1 MHRLFISDLHL
12 RPEPDDLNRAFRRW
26 CMGPAC
32 DADEVWILGDLFEYW
47 LGDDI
52 GTQLYAK
59 SLESLQVLAQNTPVH
74 FICGNRDFL
83 CGKPFAQQVGLRIHT
98 EPAVLRDQG
107 LPRVVLMHGDL
118 LCTDDHDYQRYRA
131 IVHMRWLQWLFVHTP
146 RSFRAGI
153 AEKIRERSQH
163 KQQMAPATSIGD
175 ANPAAADQVLHR
187 HRAQVLIH
195 GHTHR
200 PAHHQHKHGERY
212 VLPDWRPRVPGSF
225 GWLEQVDSSFGFRTL
240 GTR

>member
-12 RPEPDDLNRAFRRW
+12 RPDPDDLNRAFRRW

-32 DADEVWILGDLFEYW
+32 EADEVWILGDLFEYW

-52 GTQLYAK
+52 GAELYAK
-59 SLESLQVLAQNTPVH
+59 QIASLQVLAQNTPVH
-74 FICGNRDFL
+74 FISGNRDFL
-83 CGKPFAQQVGLRIHT
+83 CGKQFARDIGLHLHN
-98 EPAVLRDQG
+98 EPTVLRDKG
-107 LPRVVLMHGDL
+107 LPRLLLMHGDL

-131 IVHMRWLQWLFVHTP
+131 VVHMRWLQWLFVHTP

-153 AEKIRERSQH
+153 AEKIRERSQN
-163 KQQMAPATSIGD
+163 KQQTATAIGD
-175 ANPAAADQVLHR
+175 ANPAAADQALHR
-187 HRAQVLIH
+187 HRAQILIH

-212 VLPDWRPRVPGSF
+212 VLPDWRPRIPGSF
-225 GWLEQVDSSFGFRTL
+225 GWLEQVNTEFGFRTL
-240 GTR
+240 GSR